1 VLAQGLLFFWNLGRW
16 KSIKGKSEQREKN
29 QLSETIERG
38 NAFNGLPRIL
48 PKTRLF
54 FHINEYKST
63 IYCYIGLPGE
73 AVSCAYFVQEGG
85 VFNGVII
92 TC

>member
-1 VLAQGLLFFWNLGRW
+1 M
-16 KSIKGKSEQREKN
+16 KGKPEQREKN
-29 QLSETIERG
+29 QLSEIIERG

-48 PKTRLF
+48 PKTQVL
-54 FHINEYKST
+54 FHITKYKST
-63 IYCYIGLPGE
+63 IYYYIGVPEE